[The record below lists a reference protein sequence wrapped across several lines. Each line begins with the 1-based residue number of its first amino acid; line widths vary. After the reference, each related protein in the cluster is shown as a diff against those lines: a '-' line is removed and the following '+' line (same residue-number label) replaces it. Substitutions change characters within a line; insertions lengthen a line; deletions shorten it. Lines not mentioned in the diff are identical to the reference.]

1 MSLRIVDAIDD
12 ASRGIDQID
21 AYLTQRAQRPLWRR
35 LLTWPLAVYLRRYRR
50 QLSDRLLHLQRRR
63 GVL

>member
-1 MSLRIVDAIDD
+1 MSLRIEEGIAE
-12 ASRGIDQID
+12 ASQQIDQID
-21 AYLTQRAQRPLWRR
+21 AYLTQRAQRSIWRR

-50 QLSDRLLHLQRRR
+50 QLSDRLLLLQRRR